1 MMDWRS
7 QSRNQIYTRG
17 SQGKS
22 TDRVERLDKMPKIV
36 RFLAID
42 QEGVITVWPWRGP
55 HAIYEFV
62 TAFFFFGKDN
72 HLNNDV
78 KNFLSK
84 HAKPAKGTSPW
95 KLGHLHST
103 LIKLTK

>member
-1 MMDWRS
+1 MFLKTEKQKFAKGGRSPIDRMMDWRS

-55 HAIYEFV
+55 HAIYLSLLPR
-62 TAFFFFGKDN
+62 FFF
-72 HLNNDV
+72 
-78 KNFLSK
+78 
-84 HAKPAKGTSPW
+84 W
-95 KLGHLHST
+95 QR
-103 LIKLTK
+103 